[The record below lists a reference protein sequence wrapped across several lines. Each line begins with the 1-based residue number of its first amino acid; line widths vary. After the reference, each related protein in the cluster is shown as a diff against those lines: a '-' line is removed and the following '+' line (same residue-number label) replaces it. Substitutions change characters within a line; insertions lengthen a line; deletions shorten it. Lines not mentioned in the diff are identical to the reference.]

1 MRRFV
6 PLLTLLLIPLAAVAE
21 EKVVPEAA
29 FVAGDRFHYERAITD
44 LTKQTR
50 RSGTVDW
57 EALESTSE
65 GHRIR
70 ITETVEGT
78 TTDTI
83 WRFNRDNNVLAQEL
97 PNGCESVNSPHS
109 GRYKWPMAS
118 DSIWSQDFNAVER
131 CAGGGEDKP
140 VAACEVQ
147 ARVVAQ
153 GTMQV
158 NEKPWPAIAIERIV
172 LCRSLTNPGW
182 VSVRFE
188 KEALCPTL
196 GVRCV
201 FEADSVMLNPEAAT
215 DDMLNVYRRNA
226 EGQYYSSRTAYRLV
240 DVQLSPA
247 RSE

>member
-1 MRRFV
+1 MRRLV
-6 PLLTLLLIPLAAVAE
+6 PLLSLLLFPLTAMAE
-21 EKVVPEAA
+21 ENVVPEAA
-29 FVAGDRFHYERAITD
+29 FVAGDRFQYERSITD

-50 RSGTVDW
+50 RSGTVVW

-70 ITETVEGT
+70 IVETIEGT
-78 TTDTI
+78 TTDTV
-83 WRFNRDNNVLAQEL
+83 WRFDRDNNVLAQEL
-97 PNGCESVNSPHS
+97 SNGCENVNSPHS
-109 GRYKWPMAS
+109 GRYKWPMKS
-118 DSIWSQDFNAVER
+118 DSFWSSRFNAVER
-131 CAGGGEDKP
+131 CAGSNEEKP
-140 VAACEVQ
+140 VAECEVQ

-153 GTMQV
+153 GTMEV

-172 LCRSLTNPGW
+172 LCKSQTNAGW

-201 FEADSVMLNPEAAT
+201 FEADSVMLNPESAT
-215 DDMLNVYRRNA
+215 EDMLNVYRQNA
-226 EGQYYSSRTAYRLV
+226 AGQYYSSRTADKLV
-240 DVQLSPA
+240 DVQLSPT